1 MSRTISHKAKVVA
14 FRYGRLFVE
23 KAIHGHCL
31 QPLEIASSPGEHSN
45 ALRVFKSTSCHMRA
59 AADHSY
65 SLLPRLC
72 L

>member
-31 QPLEIASSPGEHSN
+31 QPLEIASSPGEHSKTPK
-45 ALRVFKSTSCHMRA
+45 VFKSTSCHTR
-59 AADHSY
+59 AADHFY
-65 SLLPRLC
+65 SLLPWLC